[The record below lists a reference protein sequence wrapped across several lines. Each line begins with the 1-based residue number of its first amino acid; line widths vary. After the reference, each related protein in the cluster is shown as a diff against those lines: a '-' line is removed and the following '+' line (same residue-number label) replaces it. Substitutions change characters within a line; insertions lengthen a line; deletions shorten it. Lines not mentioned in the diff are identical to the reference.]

1 MDSKT
6 IQLGDFVSA
15 INEAISGVVIAVGDE
30 ITIESTE
37 GFPIKFTPEELV
49 IEPKKWL
56 ETKDFNGLYNK
67 KAQDKSISSRP
78 KRTTRVKAGIPP
90 IIIDLHIEKLTKK
103 HNRLEPWE
111 ILDFQIESARNQLEW
126 AINKRKQRII
136 FIHGIGEGV
145 LKAELETLFRRY
157 DNIRFYP
164 ANAMEFGA
172 GAIEVYQMQNSI

>member
-1 MDSKT
+1 MATKK
-6 IQLGDFVSA
+6 IELGDYVSA
-15 INEAISGVVIAVGDE
+15 INEAVSGVVIAIGEE

-37 GFPIKFTPEELV
+37 GFPIKFAPDELV
-49 IEPKKWL
+49 VEPKKWL
-56 ETKDFNGLYNK
+56 EAKDFQGLHHK
-67 KAQDKSISSRP
+67 KTQDKTATLRP
-78 KRTTRVKAGIPP
+78 KYMARPKTGTPP
-90 IIIDLHIEKLTKK
+90 IIIDLHIEKLTKN
-103 HNRLEPWE
+103 HNKLEPWE
-111 ILDFQIESARNQLEW
+111 ILDFQMESARNQLEW

-172 GAIEVYQMQNSI
+172 GAIEVYRLQNSI